1 MKIYSF
7 ILILIFLS
15 LLPSI
20 SLSQKNNF
28 KLQNDIQKAE
38 MLIEAGKSNQA
49 TLLLTRVFKEGVDDK
64 DVFKAKILSA
74 RILQENGQRI
84 KAIEQL
90 QDLLASPYISKGQNI
105 TLRADTYLGLSECYF
120 GMYWMEKF
128 KSISDTL
135 LQLSRQNQLP
145 LQYLARAYTNL
156 ARYFAYQTMV
166 EKSKLLLDSAVRLFQ
181 KAALS
186 DQKKYCPISI
196 LTASINIYRN
206 INGGKLNNNIDSS
219 IVVLSRGYPY
229 EKFNQVY
236 LLRAIG
242 NAYFDKSRA
251 QDKRLN
257 WRYYGKAASAFE
269 KASQILNQSYPTNK
283 IDHVSLNNLHGLLDY
298 YSGFFGRA
306 EKYFADS
313 KQILTQKNFSP
324 IFFSYSYLNTYLW
337 QLGNTDSLF
346 RGDELLEKKKRAL
359 YEWQTFT
366 PNWERWEVVNR
377 HAKLPYYRDMYAVNP
392 YNIIVHLCY
401 QLYQYNRD
409 NKYLDNALAA
419 QENSKC
425 FFLKSKMMTTYSL
438 SKPLLPTIS
447 YVQQQLQQ
455 NEALISYSDVESYL
469 HSTYAVI
476 VTKDTASIVK
486 IDIEKIYN
494 LVVHIRN
501 SDSVCKNIGIYKK
514 AYYGV
519 YEGLFKPMKHFLS
532 IGITNLLV
540 LPSTRSSYFNF
551 GMMISDTLGLNSF
564 ESLPYLNT
572 KYNINYE
579 FSWQVSALRK
589 QGIKNRQ
596 KIQKN
601 MQAYVPDY
609 FNSKFYQLPF
619 FSQSVPVLKNKF
631 NFNTFFEGTSTISLY
646 DAKAGQASIL
656 HLAGH
661 CISDVNYSGDMA
673 IVMDSATAEDRQ
685 YFSVEKIIQTNLK
698 ADLTVLSLCETGI
711 GESHVSGS
719 YLDMAY
725 WFTYAGSKSCLYS
738 YWKLDDRSTA
748 FILER
753 FYHYLAM
760 GIKKSA
766 ALQNAKS
773 DYLEQAKTEE
783 EKNPVYWGGLT
794 LIGDDDPISITENKK
809 ISYWYFT
816 LLLIIPAI
824 VYLLKRVKRN

>member
-20 SLSQKNNF
+20 SLSQKNN
-28 KLQNDIQKAE
+28 LILHNEIEEAE
-38 MLIEAGKSNQA
+38 MLIEAGKSNRA
-49 TLLLTRVFKEGVDDK
+49 TLLLNRVFKEGVDDK

-84 KAIEQL
+84 KAIGQL
-90 QDLLASPYISKGQNI
+90 QDLLASHFISKGKNI
-105 TLRADTYLGLSECYF
+105 TLRADTYLVLSECYF
-120 GMYWMEKF
+120 GMYWFEKF

-135 LQLSRQNQLP
+135 LQLSRENQLP

-166 EKSKLLLDSAVRLFQ
+166 EKSKLLLDSAL
-181 KAALS
+181 KLLKNAALR

-196 LTASINIYRN
+196 LTATINIYRN
-206 INGGKLNNNIDSS
+206 YNGGKLNNNIDSA

-269 KASQILNQSYPTNK
+269 KASQILNQNYPTNK

-298 YSGFFGRA
+298 YIGFFGRA
-306 EKYFADS
+306 EKYFAAS
-313 KQILTQKNFSP
+313 KQILTQYNFSP
-324 IFFSYSYLNTYLW
+324 ILFTYSYLNTYLW
-337 QLGNTDSLF
+337 WLGNSDSLY
-346 RGDELLEKKKRAL
+346 RDDELFEIKKKEL
-359 YEWQTFT
+359 SEWQSFT
-366 PNWERWEVVNR
+366 PNWELWEEANR
-377 HAKLPYYRDMYAVNP
+377 QAGLPYYRDMYSVNP

-401 QLYQYNRD
+401 QLYQYQKE
-409 NKYLDNALAA
+409 NKYLDIALAA

-425 FFLKSKMMTTYSL
+425 YFLKNRMMTTYGL
-438 SKPLLPTIS
+438 SNPVVPTVS
-447 YVQQQLQQ
+447 YVQQLLQQ

-486 IDIEKIYN
+486 IDIEKIFN
-494 LVVHIRN
+494 LVGHIRN

-519 YEGLFKPMKHFLS
+519 YEGLFKPMKYYLS
-532 IGITNLLV
+532 KRITNLLI
-540 LPSTRSSYFNF
+540 LPSTRSSFFNF

-596 KIQKN
+596 KNPKN
-601 MQAYVPDY
+601 IQAYVPDY
-609 FNSKFYQLPF
+609 YNSNFYQLPF
-619 FSQSVPVLKNKF
+619 FRRSVTGLKNKF
-631 NFNTFFEGTSTISLY
+631 NFTTFSEGTATISLY
-646 DAKAGQASIL
+646 GSNAGQASIL

-661 CISDVNYSGDMA
+661 CISNVDYSGDMA
-673 IVMDSATAEDRQ
+673 IVMDSSKTEEQ
-685 YFSVEKIIQTNLK
+685 KYLSVEKIIQTNLK

-809 ISYWYFT
+809 ITYWYFFL
-816 LLLIIPAI
+816 LLLIPPIF
-824 VYLLKRVKRN
+824 YLMKRVK